1 MYIIILIVGLSPLN
15 ATNILWF
22 NLIVETLLAIPL
34 GMSKST
40 NAVMNDKPRSRRENL
55 FRGMFGQLFF
65 VMFVTAATVVAG
77 YFVGYY

>member
-1 MYIIILIVGLSPLN
+1 
-15 ATNILWF
+15 
-22 NLIVETLLAIPL
+22 
-34 GMSKST
+34 
-40 NAVMNDKPRSRRENL
+40 MNDKPRSRRENL